1 MRGTVI
7 EAFVDPVRQVYM
19 AEGIEVEVPENR
31 VAEFARW
38 MRFKGQE
45 AETPVEK
52 TPKKKTAAKKT
63 KK

>member
-1 MRGTVI
+1 MRGTVV
-7 EAFVDPVRQVYM
+7 EAFVDPVRMVYM

-38 MRFKGQE
+38 MRFEDQKAE
-45 AETPVEK
+45 APEEA
-52 TPKKKTAAKKT
+52 PKKKTAKKT

>member
-1 MRGTVI
+1 MRGTVV
-7 EAFVDPVRQVYM
+7 EAFVDPVRMVYM

-38 MRFKGQE
+38 MRFEGQE
-45 AETPVEK
+45 AETPAKEA
-52 TPKKKTAAKKT
+52 PKKKTAKKS